1 MRNLWKSWKVL
12 KVKKIFLYFN
22 KLGLIIIISFFS
34 FNLIS
39 TSSFADSLK
48 FNYLTEICS
57 FDTNLEANNR
67 NKEACHFFIRGYL
80 EIANHNCQFDL
91 FPDQL
96 HKLNT
101 KGIKFDQIIKALKI
115 YAQKNTEVKSS
126 NAIDHLWNIFNKL
139 WPCRN
144 K

>member
-1 MRNLWKSWKVL
+1 MLISI
-12 KVKKIFLYFN
+12 IF
-22 KLGLIIIISFFS
+22 FFS

-39 TSSFADSLK
+39 TSSIADNLK
-48 FNYLTEICS
+48 FNYLTEVCS
-57 FDTNLEANNR
+57 FDTNSEANNR

-101 KGIKFDQIIKALKI
+101 KGIKFDQIIKLSLI
-115 YAQKNTEVKSS
+115 H
-126 NAIDHLWNIFNKL
+126 I
-139 WPCRN
+139 
-144 K
+144 